1 MTEVFGLES
10 ITAAVRPESVIAAV
24 ETGFALYSQGK
35 VIVPPVGHLNFADPP
50 GDVHIKYGYISGDDY
65 YVIKIASGFYDNP
78 RSGLPSGNGSMLV
91 YWQTT
96 GELLAI
102 LLDRGY
108 LTDLRTG
115 AAGAV
120 AAKHLAPNAVKRIGI
135 VGTGVQARF
144 QLDLLQY
151 VCHCREAMVWGRDEA
166 KLAAYK
172 AELEASEFSIETTQ
186 NMDELAATCN
196 LIVTATPSR
205 QPLLKAEQIRP
216 GTHITAIGSDDRGKQ
231 ELAAGILEK
240 ADVVVADSI
249 SQCVAYGE
257 IAHAVDAGL
266 LAEKDVVEI
275 GAVVDGSRPGRT
287 SADQITI
294 FDSTGVAIQ
303 DIQVAKMAYEAL
315 RGAKGLL

>member
-1 MTEVFGLES
+1 MVL
-10 ITAAVRPESVIAAV
+10 
-24 ETGFALYSQGK
+24 
-35 VIVPPVGHLNFADPP
+35 
-50 GDVHIKYGYISGDDY
+50 ISGDDY

-275 GAVVDGSRPGRT
+275 GAVIDGSRPGRT